1 MATSKEASQKEVT
14 DGESM
19 ETVSEPG
26 FSADVGEPQLVHTAS
41 QRLSEH
47 GEEDTFVAAQK
58 QIESKEIDHKETL
71 STEETVSTVMVH
83 GVGSNSTS
91 ETEEEE
97 EGTQVK
103 TEEEFEL
110 SSEEN
115 PAGPDMSKDTN
126 MHNTVE
132 KITNLNMD
140 TDVDTTKDKGTQ
152 QGSPGSKSRVPKAE
166 DLDEM
171 MDIGTVDQGEQE
183 AQMKEE
189 QENHLMEED
198 CSHSPAIFNTV
209 LDSNAVEEEVD
220 VKPPVLPPPEEEQLE
235 DVKVV
240 LDMLR
245 SSSSPPPEATT
256 STGKCPQEPKPDLPP
271 KRRGEN
277 AGPQM
282 PLHPCQHVY
291 RYIYNRGRP
300 FTEQTDY

>member
-1 MATSKEASQKEVT
+1 MFLSQVT

-19 ETVSEPG
+19 EAVSEPG

-41 QRLSEH
+41 QQLSEH

-58 QIESKEIDHKETL
+58 EIEIKEIEHKETL

-83 GVGSNSTS
+83 SVGSNSTS
-91 ETEEEE
+91 ETEKE
-97 EGTQVK
+97 EGSQVK

-115 PAGPDMSKDTN
+115 PAEPDMSKDTN

-132 KITNLNMD
+132 KITNLNME
-140 TDVDTTKDKGTQ
+140 TDMDTTKDKGTQ
-152 QGSPGSKSRVPKAE
+152 EGSPGSKSRVPKAE

-198 CSHSPAIFNTV
+198 CSHSPAIFH
-209 LDSNAVEEEVD
+209 
-220 VKPPVLPPPEEEQLE
+220 
-235 DVKVV
+235 
-240 LDMLR
+240 
-245 SSSSPPPEATT
+245 
-256 STGKCPQEPKPDLPP
+256 TGKVKQSTLFITVFCF
-271 KRRGEN
+271 
-277 AGPQM
+277 M
-282 PLHPCQHVY
+282 
-291 RYIYNRGRP
+291 
-300 FTEQTDY
+300 TQTFQW